1 MLLELLKQRFK
12 SSYICTFNPIQSLF
26 SLKLAE
32 NVPLIMGGLF
42 GSGPAWMERI
52 RQKKH
57 KKTTRKNIPVP
68 DLGNLNIFCLVNL
81 GFLHL

>member
-12 SSYICTFNPIQSLF
+12 SSYFCTFNPIQSLF

-52 RQKKH
+52 RQKNTQKNNKKKH
-57 KKTTRKNIPVP
+57 SGT
-68 DLGNLNIFCLVNL
+68 
-81 GFLHL
+81 

>member
-12 SSYICTFNPIQSLF
+12 SSYSCTFNPIQSLF

-57 KKTTRKNIPVP
+57 KKNNKKKHSGT
-68 DLGNLNIFCLVNL
+68 
-81 GFLHL
+81 